1 MKKIKLHHTYSV
13 TVTDEIEIPDDFEVR
28 DSYLA
33 WGVLTLYSKDGR
45 EIEFE
50 SKNLDYADLDIKR
63 PTEYTVED
71 VRPLK
76 MKLSNSPKFNTS
88 PRIDELNRKMKI
100 AKEALEKAKDSQK
113 EMLESEVVRLQ
124 LQLNEAWSK

>member
-1 MKKIKLHHTYSV
+1 MRGKMKRIKLHHTYSV

-28 DSYLA
+28 DSYMA

-50 SKNLDYADLDIKR
+50 SKNLNDADLNIKR

-71 VRPLK
+71 VKPLK
-76 MKLSNSPKFNTS
+76 VKHG
-88 PRIDELNRKMKI
+88 
-100 AKEALEKAKDSQK
+100 
-113 EMLESEVVRLQ
+113 
-124 LQLNEAWSK
+124 